1 MNQLETKYGWGCK
14 DNHVDKQALAIQIE
28 QLEIDSSMSTAEV
41 LTYVAKL
48 VKRLQY
54 SFYRQGWR

>member
-28 QLEIDSSMSTAEV
+28 QLEIDSSLSATEI

-48 VKRLQY
+48 VKRL
-54 SFYRQGWR
+54 

>member
-1 MNQLETKYGWGCK
+1 MNQLETNCGQGCE

-28 QLEIDSSMSTAEV
+28 QLEIDSSLSAAEI

-48 VKRLQY
+48 VKRL
-54 SFYRQGWR
+54 